1 MRGDLEISVA
11 KSGILKDK
19 PSFENLGFGKHFTDH
34 MFIMDWSCDYGWH
47 NARICPYQSFQMDP
61 ASTVLHYGQA
71 VFEGLKAYKG
81 FCPQASKELEY
92 CG

>member
-11 KSGILKDK
+11 KTGIPKDK

-34 MFIMDWSCDYGWH
+34 MFIMDW
-47 NARICPYQSFQMDP
+47 RINSRR
-61 ASTVLHYGQA
+61 HY
-71 VFEGLKAYKG
+71 KR
-81 FCPQASKELEY
+81 FCPQTRKELEY